1 MKTFI
6 LTVMFLSLSLQST
19 HAYLVAK
26 LPSLKGENS
35 SSEIQKNQPS
45 HIVVAGAAHEA
56 GMLFMQAAITRALK
70 YRENYPEDQVIFF
83 AQHEGEVSYN
93 ETWLKKRG
101 LTIIHA
107 DKKDLTT
114 EKFVEHLK
122 TLKSIRSLDFFTH
135 SAASYGIQLSSITR
149 GKIGPED
156 KKIREIKNHL
166 SPDATITLN
175 GCNSGFFVAP
185 AWSKALGVPVT
196 GSLTSTDFQE
206 LNSDGKFYL
215 NNPESRPATPV
226 ALENALSHAE
236 AANCKLGLCI
246 RMKPVNGPYNGYW
259 GSYYEGGLPFYKM
272 FCTGTSKEKCLVAY
286 KKMALN
292 FISTKNLKADTSFEA
307 YKEVVQDMLCP
318 MSASKPWRDECV
330 NALNLVEGDQ
340 ALETYNPFRG
350 KQLQCDQNGCKFELD
365 CPLFKKE
372 CQLVNTHS
380 GKATTLTEEYK
391 RYLEAY

>member
-1 MKTFI
+1 MK
-6 LTVMFLSLSLQST
+6 FLLLVLLLCHGIQNT

-26 LPSLKGENS
+26 LPSLSSQNS
-35 SSEIQKNQPS
+35 STEIQKDRPS

-70 YRENYPEDQVIFF
+70 YRENYPEDQILFF

-93 ETWLKKRG
+93 ESWLKKRG
-101 LTIIHA
+101 LTVIHA

-122 TLKSIRSLDFFTH
+122 SLKSIRSLDFFTH

-166 SPDATITLN
+166 TADATITLN

-206 LNSDGKFYL
+206 LNSDGQFYL

-226 ALENALSHAE
+226 ALDNSLSHAE
-236 AANCKLGLCI
+236 PANCKLGLCI

-272 FCTGTSKEKCLVAY
+272 FCPGTTEAKCQAAY
-286 KKMALN
+286 KKMVLN
-292 FISTKNLKADTSFEA
+292 FVSTKNLKTDTSFEA
-307 YKEVVQDMLCP
+307 YKEVVLDMLCP
-318 MSASKPWRDECV
+318 ISAAKAWRAECV
-330 NALNLVEGDQ
+330 SALNQVEADR
-340 ALETYNPFRG
+340 ALETYSPFRG

-372 CQLVNTHS
+372 CQLVNTHA